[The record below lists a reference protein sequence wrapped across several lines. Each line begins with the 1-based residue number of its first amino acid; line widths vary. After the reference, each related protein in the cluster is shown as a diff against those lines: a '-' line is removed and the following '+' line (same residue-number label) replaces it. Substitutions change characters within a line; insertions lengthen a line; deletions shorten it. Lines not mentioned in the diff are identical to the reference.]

1 MSFAVSIPST
11 SPFWATGKFLT
22 PNVRMSACVRSIG
35 SSGAH
40 QAILC
45 RGVAKSAHLSSSP
58 SHPFSWSLT
67 NKSLAVTT
75 PATVPSLS
83 CVNADVKRCSI
94 SSLIASRTGRVSSIS
109 GAVLKPRSIIKSRTL
124 KSASDARLREG
135 GARLKWRARS
145 AARRIVHPFPC
156 FYDGFRAARALR
168 KGVDP
173 GGARP

>member
-1 MSFAVSIPST
+1 MPST
-11 SPFWATGKFLT
+11 SPFWATGNST
-22 PNVRMSACVRSIG
+22 PKVASTRVRSIG
-35 SSGAH
+35 FRRAPGY
-40 QAILC
+40 LC
-45 RGVAKSAHLSSSP
+45 RGRREVRASSSSP

-124 KSASDARLREG
+124 KSASDARLRG
-135 GARLKWRARS
+135 RRAPQMASARARGALCTRFRVFMTDS
-145 AARRIVHPFPC
+145 ARH
-156 FYDGFRAARALR
+156 ALR
-168 KGVDP
+168 KGV
-173 GGARP
+173 ARRSSP